1 MHLSRAVLD
10 GNPFMGEPTAASPVV
25 YLTEQPLTSFRE
37 ALRRADLLERDDFHV
52 LPRLSALGLTWP
64 EIVDEAAA
72 KCAATGARLLIVD
85 TLSPFARLE
94 GEAENS
100 AGAAQAAI
108 APLLEVAHRDG
119 LAVVVVRHSR
129 KGGGEV
135 GESGRGSSAFG
146 GAVDVLISLRRR
158 DGNAPKSQRV
168 IHTLSRFDE
177 TPDDLIIDLT
187 DDGYVSLGSEED
199 AGKEAVRTAMF
210 ASLNGAALTE
220 PELLEAVKAELGRE
234 VARSTLQRVIAEERE
249 KNTLYRAGEGRKG
262 DAFRYQMD
270 APEMLS
276 AQPSLLDGQKGNEG

>member
-1 MHLSRAVLD
+1 M
-10 GNPFMGEPTAASPVV
+10 
-25 YLTEQPLTSFRE
+25 
-37 ALRRADLLERDDFHV
+37 
-52 LPRLSALGLTWP
+52 
-64 EIVDEAAA
+64 
-72 KCAATGARLLIVD
+72 
-85 TLSPFARLE
+85 
-94 GEAENS
+94 
-100 AGAAQAAI
+100 
-108 APLLEVAHRDG
+108 
-119 LAVVVVRHSR
+119 
-129 KGGGEV
+129 